1 MPWLGAILPLLMVA
15 PGSVPDKPVWVG
27 VWEGTVG
34 TYPVRLCM
42 DQWGDG
48 PGRGAYYYLSALE
61 PLSLTEDDDE
71 IAWIEHGPDDPDA
84 RWAFTQQSEERLRG
98 SWTKASRRLPFD
110 LKPIAWTKG
119 EWDGTCDSA
128 AFMGPRLL
136 PGTIATE
143 PEDVGGW
150 RYTRQIY
157 SPPRQ
162 FKDEVSAE
170 SFTFTPEQPGDSK
183 ILEWLASHLP
193 RGTMEDDAT
202 ECIAGAVASVG
213 ADGYF
218 GEFLYPIEVGRSFLT
233 VYENSDTY
241 CGGAHPNAFFQYKTF
256 DRQSGQEINLARWL
270 NDAGREHHPAENELD
285 SYDTLLPALRKLIVK
300 HQPQEGFP
308 EADTHEPGPLDAECL
323 EVAEEQE
330 FWTFGF
336 RREGM
341 LFVPSVPHV
350 ATPCMGTFIVPWSE
364 LMPYLS
370 AEGRAGVAR
379 LNGG

>member
-1 MPWLGAILPLLMVA
+1 MLTAILPLLMAA

-42 DQWGDG
+42 DQWGENA
-48 PGRGAYYYLSALE
+48 PGRGAYYYLSTLE
-61 PLSLTEDDDE
+61 PLSLTEDDNE
-71 IAWIEHGPDDPDA
+71 IAWIEHGPEDPDA
-84 RWAFTQQSEERLRG
+84 RWSFTQQSEERLRG
-98 SWTKASRRLPFD
+98 TWTRGARRLPFD

-143 PEDVGGW
+143 PDEIAGW

-157 SPPRQ
+157 SPPRP

-170 SFTFTPEQPGDSK
+170 SFTFTPERPGDGV
-183 ILEWLASHLP
+183 IVEWLASHLP
-193 RGTMEDDAT
+193 RGTMADDAT

-218 GEFLYPIEVGRSFLT
+218 GEFLTPVEVGRSFLT
-233 VYENSDTY
+233 VRENSDTY

-256 DRQSGQEINLARWL
+256 DRQSGQEINFARWL
-270 NDAGREHHPAENELD
+270 NEAGREHHAAENELD

-300 HQPQEGFP
+300 HEPQEGFP
-308 EADTHEPGPLDAECL
+308 EADTDEPGPLDAECL

-341 LFVPSVPHV
+341 IFVPSVPHV

-364 LMPYLS
+364 LVPYLS